1 MIPHVAKLE
10 WAHEKVELAFVTQA
24 ERHSIQ
30 IQRMKEEVKVDVKW
44 TFILEMRP
52 TFSLVKGSSLHVKV

>member
-30 IQRMKEEVKVDVKW
+30 IQRMKEEVKW